1 MQLASLRDFINSGNN
16 IYYTIA
22 LIVILLLFVIA
33 MISLSISR
41 RKNKK
46 KSLAEK
52 GASDELLSEIKS
64 KPNSPLG
71 VSEES
76 EIKDSLDWESDQA
89 VFVLPDELMEG
100 ASGYEESEKNE
111 DDLFNRVTGYSLSE
125 NQEDKKEDGKAPIRE
140 YEPKGESDLTSIIMI
155 PIKAKEKHAREKN
168 RNVEPERKES
178 VFEKDFIYDP
188 DTATRP
194 GTIQIYTDNA
204 AKFRFRLKAS
214 NGRTVAHSQ
223 GYTQKINAKNGIEA
237 VISAART
244 ADISDRTIKDSIPI
258 IGRPVFEIYLDNDGK
273 YRFKLIAANGKNILA
288 SQGYF
293 EKKNCLNGIQSLRDI
308 VALHEI
314 KDVSNIVEKEIPPL
328 EIEPISIGIYNKKG

>member
-33 MISLSISR
+33 MISFRFSE
-41 RKNKK
+41 KNKK

-64 KPNSPLG
+64 KPNSPLWRFRRIRNKKIPWIG
-71 VSEES
+71 NR
-76 EIKDSLDWESDQA
+76 IA
-89 VFVLPDELMEG
+89 CFVLPDELMEG